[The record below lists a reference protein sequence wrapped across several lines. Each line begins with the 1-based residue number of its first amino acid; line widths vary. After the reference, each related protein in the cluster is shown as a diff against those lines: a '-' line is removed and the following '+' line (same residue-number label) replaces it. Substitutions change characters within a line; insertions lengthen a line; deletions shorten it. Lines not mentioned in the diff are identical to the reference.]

1 MMVNLRYVEGV
12 KDFSYSDFY
21 QIVHAAYEDS
31 VKKFNVDSS
40 TGSATPQTLEE
51 LVNTK
56 HGVVFAAYDNDTL
69 VGGAILIQYN
79 LNRWYCKGVACETK
93 YLSVH
98 PNYQRRGIA
107 KHLKYLI
114 FNYIREYGHKC
125 IISTINANN
134 KASIQLQLSD
144 GYLPVDTYVGYHNH
158 LTIKMIKWFDNPPY
172 HNWYRQLRYRLRYIF
187 AVIKSNNCK

>member
-1 MMVNLRYVEGV
+1 MSDIVFKISPSR
-12 KDFSYSDFY
+12 FSFTEYSE
-21 QIVHAAYEDS
+21 IVHSAYEDS
-31 VKKFNVDSS
+31 VKKFNIDSS

-69 VGGAILIQYN
+69 VGGAILIRYN
-79 LNRWYCKGVACETK
+79 LKRWYCKGEACETK

-107 KHLKYLI
+107 KHLKTMI
-114 FNYIREYGHKC
+114 FNHIKGNGYKC

-144 GYLPVDTYVGYHNH
+144 GYLPVDTYVGYHSH
-158 LTIKMIKWFDNPPY
+158 LTVKMIKWFDNPPY
-172 HNWYRQLRYRLRYIF
+172 HNWYRLLRYRLRYIL
-187 AVIKSNNCK
+187 AVIKSKK